1 MTTRTRR
8 ISTSLALVAAVAVLL
23 SGCTRNAEAWD
34 SATLVNQ
41 ARHSSGAKD
50 VALEGSLV
58 EKAQAWAEHMA
69 ATGTV
74 SHSKLSDGVQGD
86 WRVLGENVG
95 WARSIDEMHQMFL
108 NSASHRSTMLDRRY
122 TRFGVGVAVANG
134 RYYTVQVY
142 AG

>member
-1 MTTRTRR
+1 MTSQTRR
-8 ISTSLALVAAVAVLL
+8 ISVAMALVAAVAVLL

-41 ARHSSGAKD
+41 TRHRAGVKD
-50 VALEGSLV
+50 VTLEGSLV
-58 EKAQAWAEHMA
+58 DKAQAWAEHMA

-74 SHSKLSDGVQGD
+74 SHSKLSDGVGGS
-86 WRVLGENVG
+86 WSVLGENVG
-95 WARSIDEMHQMFL
+95 WARSVDEMHQMFL
-108 NSASHRSTMLDRRY
+108 NSASHRATMLDRRY
-122 TRFGVGVAVANG
+122 TRFGVGVAVSNG

>member
-1 MTTRTRR
+1 MTTRNRR
-8 ISTSLALVAAVAVLL
+8 ISVAMALVAAVAVLL

-34 SATLVNQ
+34 SAVLVNQ
-41 ARHSSGAKD
+41 ARHRAGAKD

-58 EKAQAWAEHMA
+58 EKAQAWAERMA

-108 NSASHRSTMLDRRY
+108 DSASHRSTMLDRRY
-122 TRFGVGVAVANG
+122 TRFGVGVAVSNG